1 MEWKQK
7 HDMYLSDSKTK
18 CWLSMSCRAF
28 ASNLLSA
35 STIEI
40 LPQVTCNGNKI
51 IQVITRLASEE
62 FLQVSIY
69 KA

>member
-1 MEWKQK
+1 
-7 HDMYLSDSKTK
+7 
-18 CWLSMSCRAF
+18 MSCRAF

-40 LPQVTCNGNKI
+40 VPQVTCNGNMI
-51 IQVITRLASEE
+51 IQVITRSAYDG

-69 KA
+69 EAQERTL